1 MNENKLLRQPARL
14 FLFWTTIVIL
24 IRMKGAWIKP
34 VLYLAICWAV
44 SFGFMGCVGFQGV
57 IRKTGPKFE
66 EEVQSWQHAIESR
79 GGNGMWLVSRGY
91 RRGDDLVAISTFSSY
106 SHVGILDHKKGE
118 VIEPLWDGNVVTPLD
133 EFLHI
138 SHRVVLVQPESWTPE
153 KGGEAIAKARA
164 QLGKKYDFGGLIGLP
179 STNRW
184 YCSELAAW
192 SWGRKPDRLG
202 PWYVIHP
209 RRHLK
214 MGSIL
219 FESGPRDGKP
229 DKLSTQSK

>member
-1 MNENKLLRQPARL
+1 
-14 FLFWTTIVIL
+14 
-24 IRMKGAWIKP
+24 
-34 VLYLAICWAV
+34 
-44 SFGFMGCVGFQGV
+44 MGCAGFQGV

-66 EEVQSWQHAIESR
+66 TEVQSWQDVIESK
-79 GGNGMWLVSRGY
+79 GGNGMWLVCRSY

-118 VIEPLWDGNVVTPLD
+118 VIESLWGGNVITPLN
-133 EFLHI
+133 EFLHL
-138 SHRVVLVQPESWTPE
+138 SHRVVLVQPKGWTPE
-153 KGGEAIAKARA
+153 KGDEALARA
-164 QLGKKYDFGGLIGLP
+164 RGQIGEKYDFCGLIGLP
-179 STNRW
+179 STKRW

-192 SWGRKPDRLG
+192 SWGRESDRFG

-219 FESGPRDGKP
+219 FESGARNGEP
-229 DKLSTQSK
+229 DE